1 VVRVTAGDIT
11 ELRTVRLLRIPLPV
25 QMRSTEHFDGLMR
38 EFALIAMDAD
48 RDGDPSSRHVPARLL
63 DLVAELTQQYS
74 SFTADV
80 TAERDAAI
88 ARGESEIDLTYRV
101 PVSVVDA
108 TRRLEVLLDEV
119 DDYCRSGQHLITL
132 ETPPE
137 SRAFREWYLSE
148 FVAQIEQGRDPV
160 PWPDHVAEHHRGAEW
175 ASEQTLR

>member
-1 VVRVTAGDIT
+1 MTARDT
-11 ELRTVRLLRIPLPV
+11 TQLRTVRLLRIPLAV
-25 QMRSTEHFDGLMR
+25 QVRSTEHFDGLMR
-38 EFALIAMDAD
+38 EFALITMDAD
-48 RDGDPSSRHVPARLL
+48 RKGDPSSRHVPARLL
-63 DLVAELTQQYS
+63 ALVEELTQQYS

-88 ARGESEIDLTYRV
+88 ARGESEVDLTYRV

-119 DDYCRSGQHLITL
+119 DAYCRSGQHLITL

-148 FVAQIEQGRDPV
+148 FVGQIEQGRDAV
-160 PWPDHVAEHHRGAEW
+160 PWPDYVAEHHRDAEW
-175 ASEQTLR
+175 AAAQPLR